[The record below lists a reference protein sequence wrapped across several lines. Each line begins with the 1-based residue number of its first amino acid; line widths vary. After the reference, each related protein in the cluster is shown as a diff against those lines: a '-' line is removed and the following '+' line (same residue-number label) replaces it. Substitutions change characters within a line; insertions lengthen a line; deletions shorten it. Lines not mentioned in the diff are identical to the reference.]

1 MLFGHQFR
9 NVRFDG
15 VTHHGTGTV
24 LPATLQIVLKE
35 RHLGHSY
42 LALFPVGEGG

>member
-1 MLFGHQFR
+1 MLFGHLFK
-9 NVRFDG
+9 NVRFDR

-24 LPATLQIVLKE
+24 LPATLQIVLE
-35 RHLGHSY
+35 VQHLGHSY